1 MIFLSWLNYFYNK
14 QIEDNS
20 SNSNANHHLNF
31 GPPPM
36 ELDTQQIN
44 KKNKLEK
51 WTKTWKANAGFRDT
65 NVLNNITQLL
75 QLLPVQSTA
84 LSFPIFNSSDQL

>member
-1 MIFLSWLNYFYNK
+1 
-14 QIEDNS
+14 
-20 SNSNANHHLNF
+20 
-31 GPPPM
+31 M

-84 LSFPIFNSSDQL
+84 PCFPIFNSSDQL